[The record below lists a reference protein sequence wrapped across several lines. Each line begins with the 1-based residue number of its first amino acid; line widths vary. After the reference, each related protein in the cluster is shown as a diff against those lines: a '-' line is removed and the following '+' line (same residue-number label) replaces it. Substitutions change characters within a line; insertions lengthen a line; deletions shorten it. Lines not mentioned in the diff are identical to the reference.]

1 MRVIMMVLGG
11 TLLLSGCSL
20 DPHYQRPSAP
30 VPAAWPQGASYPA
43 AAQAHPPAEDIPW
56 REVMVDD
63 KLRQV
68 VEMALSDNRDLRKA
82 IADVEAARAQL
93 GEQRATLLPTI
104 NAGIDGDRS
113 RSLISGS
120 DSTVLSSSY
129 GASLSTSAFTLDLF
143 GKNRSLTGAAREA
156 YLSSA
161 ATATSTRLTLIADTA
176 TAWVALATA
185 RSNLA
190 LARQTMQSAGQSLAV
205 TRSRLR
211 NGVASAVDVAQAETV
226 YQQARADVASALTT
240 EAQDKNALDLLAGRP
255 VPEAL
260 LPGDVASLSQ
270 AVKPV
275 AAGISSAVL
284 LRRPDVQAAEHTLKS
299 ANANIG
305 AARAAFFPS
314 ITLTASNGLSSEA
327 LSSLFSG
334 GAHVWSLAPSVSL
347 PIFDG
352 GANLSALRY
361 AEAEKQGYVASYEKT
376 VQTAFREVADA
387 LARKGTID
395 EQQAAQRDY
404 VAAAERSYQLASNRY
419 QAGVDTY
426 LNVLDAQRTLYSARQ
441 SLFSLEQSR
450 LDNLI
455 TLYNVLGGGGK

>member
-1 MRVIMMVLGG
+1 MRVIMTVLTGAM
-11 TLLLSGCSL
+11 LLSGCSL

-30 VPAAWPQGASYPA
+30 VPDAWPQGAAYQVTATTRQPA
-43 AAQAHPPAEDIPW
+43 DDIPW
-56 REVMVDD
+56 REVLVDD
-63 KLRQV
+63 RLRQV
-68 VEMALSDNRDLRKA
+68 VDMALSDNRDLRKA

-93 GEQRATLLPTI
+93 GEKRAALLPTI
-104 NAGIDGDRS
+104 NAGMDGDRS
-113 RSLISGS
+113 RSLSSSGNG
-120 DSTVLSSSY
+120 TVLSSSY
-129 GASLSTSAFTLDLF
+129 GANLSTSAFTLDLF

-161 ATATSTRLTLIADTA
+161 ATATSTRLTLIADTS

-190 LARQTMQSAGQSLAV
+190 LARQTMESAGQSLAV

-211 NGVASAVDVAQAETV
+211 NGVASAVDVAQSETV

-240 EAQDKNALDLLAGRP
+240 DAQNKNALDLLAGRS

-260 LPGDVASLSQ
+260 LPADVASLAP

-275 AAGISSAVL
+275 AAGISSAAL

-376 VQTAFREVADA
+376 LQTAFREVADA

-404 VAAAERSYQLASNRY
+404 VTAAERSYQLASNRY
-419 QAGVDTY
+419 RAGVDTY

-441 SLFSLEQSR
+441 TLLSLEQSR

-455 TLYNVLGGGGK
+455 TLYNVLGGGVK

>member
-43 AAQAHPPAEDIPW
+43 TAQAPQPAEDIPW
-56 REVMVDD
+56 REVVVDD

-120 DSTVLSSSY
+120 DGTVLSSSY

-185 RSNLA
+185 RSNLT
-190 LARQTMQSAGQSLAV
+190 LARQTMESAGQSLAV

-240 EAQDKNALDLLAGRP
+240 EAQDKNALDLLAGRS

-260 LPGDVASLSQ
+260 LPTDVASLSQ

-347 PIFDG
+347 PLFAG

-404 VAAAERSYQLASNRY
+404 VTAAERSYQLASNRY

>member
-1 MRVIMMVLGG
+1 MRVIM
-11 TLLLSGCSL
+11 TLLTGAMLLSGCSL

-30 VPAAWPQGASYPA
+30 VPDAWPQGAAYHA
-43 AAQAHPPAEDIPW
+43 AAAGQPADDIPW
-56 REVMVDD
+56 REVLVDD
-63 KLRQV
+63 RLRQV
-68 VEMALSDNRDLRKA
+68 VDMALSDNRDLRKA

-93 GEQRATLLPTI
+93 GEKRATLLPTI

-113 RSLISGS
+113 RSLSSSGNG
-120 DSTVLSSSY
+120 TVLSSSY

-161 ATATSTRLTLIADTA
+161 ATATSTRLTLIADTS

-190 LARQTMQSAGQSLAV
+190 LARQTMESAGQSLAV

-260 LPGDVASLSQ
+260 LPADVASLAQ

-275 AAGISSAVL
+275 AAGISSVAL

-334 GAHVWSLAPSVSL
+334 GAHVWSLAPAVSL
-347 PIFDG
+347 PVFDG

-376 VQTAFREVADA
+376 LQTAFREVADA

-441 SLFSLEQSR
+441 SLLSLEQSR

-455 TLYNVLGGGGK
+455 TLYNVLGGGVK

>member
-1 MRVIMMVLGG
+1 MRVIM
-11 TLLLSGCSL
+11 TLLTGAMLLSGCSL

-30 VPAAWPQGASYPA
+30 VPAAWPQGAAYPA
-43 AAQAHPPAEDIPW
+43 SSSGRPSADDIPW
-56 REVMVDD
+56 REVLVDD
-63 KLRQV
+63 RLRQV
-68 VEMALSDNRDLRKA
+68 IDMALSDNRDLRKA

-93 GEQRATLLPTI
+93 GETRATLLPTI
-104 NAGIDGDRS
+104 NAGMDGDRS
-113 RSLISGS
+113 RSLSSSNG
-120 DSTVLSSSY
+120 TVLSSSY

-143 GKNRSLTGAAREA
+143 GKNRSLTGAARET

-161 ATATSTRLTLIADTA
+161 ATATSTRLTLIADTS

-190 LARQTMQSAGQSLAV
+190 LARQTMESAGQSLAV

-240 EAQDKNALDLLAGRP
+240 EAQDKNALDLLAGKT

-260 LPGDVASLSQ
+260 LPADVASLAQ

-275 AAGISSAVL
+275 AAGISSTAL

-334 GAHVWSLAPSVSL
+334 GAHVWSLAPAVSL
-347 PIFDG
+347 PLFDG

-419 QAGVDTY
+419 RAGVDTY

-441 SLFSLEQSR
+441 SLLSLEQSR

-455 TLYNVLGGGGK
+455 TLYNVLGGGVK

>member
-1 MRVIMMVLGG
+1 MRVIM
-11 TLLLSGCSL
+11 TLLTGAMLLSGCSL

-30 VPAAWPQGASYPA
+30 VPDAWPQGAAYHA
-43 AAQAHPPAEDIPW
+43 AAARQPADDIPW
-56 REVMVDD
+56 REVLVDD
-63 KLRQV
+63 RLRQV
-68 VEMALSDNRDLRKA
+68 VDMALSDNRDLRKA

-93 GEQRATLLPTI
+93 GEKRATLLPTI

-113 RSLISGS
+113 RSLSSSGNG
-120 DSTVLSSSY
+120 TVLSSSY

-161 ATATSTRLTLIADTA
+161 ATATSTRLTLIADTS

-190 LARQTMQSAGQSLAV
+190 LARQTMESAGQSL
-205 TRSRLR
+205 
-211 NGVASAVDVAQAETV
+211 
-226 YQQARADVASALTT
+226 
-240 EAQDKNALDLLAGRP
+240 
-255 VPEAL
+255 
-260 LPGDVASLSQ
+260 

-275 AAGISSAVL
+275 AAGISSAAL

-334 GAHVWSLAPSVSL
+334 GAHVWSLAPAVSL

-376 VQTAFREVADA
+376 LQTAFREVADA

-419 QAGVDTY
+419 RAGVDTY

-441 SLFSLEQSR
+441 SLLSLEQSR

-455 TLYNVLGGGGK
+455 TLYNVLGGGVK

>member
-1 MRVIMMVLGG
+1 MRVIM
-11 TLLLSGCSL
+11 TLLTGAMLLSGCSL

-30 VPAAWPQGASYPA
+30 VPAAWPQGAAYPA
-43 AAQAHPPAEDIPW
+43 SSSGRPSADDIPW
-56 REVMVDD
+56 REVLVDD
-63 KLRQV
+63 RLRQV
-68 VEMALSDNRDLRKA
+68 IDMALSDNRDLRKA

-93 GEQRATLLPTI
+93 GETRATLLPTI
-104 NAGIDGDRS
+104 NAGMDGDRS
-113 RSLISGS
+113 RSLSSSNG
-120 DSTVLSSSY
+120 TVLSSSY

-143 GKNRSLTGAAREA
+143 GKNRSLTGAARET

-161 ATATSTRLTLIADTA
+161 ATATSTRLTLIADTS

-190 LARQTMQSAGQSLAV
+190 LARQTMESAGQSLAV

-240 EAQDKNALDLLAGRP
+240 EAQSKNALDLLAGQT

-260 LPGDVASLSQ
+260 LPADVASLAQ

-275 AAGISSAVL
+275 AAGISSTAL

-334 GAHVWSLAPSVSL
+334 GAHVWSLAPAVSL
-347 PIFDG
+347 PLFDG

-376 VQTAFREVADA
+376 LQTAFREVADA

-419 QAGVDTY
+419 RAGVDTY

-441 SLFSLEQSR
+441 SLLSLEQSR

-455 TLYNVLGGGGK
+455 TLYNVLGGGVK

>member
-1 MRVIMMVLGG
+1 
-11 TLLLSGCSL
+11 
-20 DPHYQRPSAP
+20 
-30 VPAAWPQGASYPA
+30 
-43 AAQAHPPAEDIPW
+43 
-56 REVMVDD
+56 
-63 KLRQV
+63 
-68 VEMALSDNRDLRKA
+68 
-82 IADVEAARAQL
+82 
-93 GEQRATLLPTI
+93 
-104 NAGIDGDRS
+104 
-113 RSLISGS
+113 
-120 DSTVLSSSY
+120 
-129 GASLSTSAFTLDLF
+129 
-143 GKNRSLTGAAREA
+143 
-156 YLSSA
+156 
-161 ATATSTRLTLIADTA
+161 
-176 TAWVALATA
+176 
-185 RSNLA
+185 
-190 LARQTMQSAGQSLAV
+190 
-205 TRSRLR
+205 
-211 NGVASAVDVAQAETV
+211 
-226 YQQARADVASALTT
+226 
-240 EAQDKNALDLLAGRP
+240 

-260 LPGDVASLSQ
+260 LPADVASLAP

-275 AAGISSAVL
+275 AAGISSAAL

-376 VQTAFREVADA
+376 LQTAFREVADA

-404 VAAAERSYQLASNRY
+404 VTAAERSYQLANNRY
-419 QAGVDTY
+419 RAGVDTY

-441 SLFSLEQSR
+441 TLLSLEQSR

-455 TLYNVLGGGGK
+455 TLYNVLGGGVK

>member
-11 TLLLSGCSL
+11 SLLLSGCSL

-43 AAQAHPPAEDIPW
+43 TAQAPQPAEDIPW
-56 REVMVDD
+56 REVVVDD

-104 NAGIDGDRS
+104 NAGMNGDRS

-190 LARQTMQSAGQSLAV
+190 LARQTMESAGQSLAV

-211 NGVASAVDVAQAETV
+211 NGVVSAVDVAQAETV

-240 EAQDKNALDLLAGRP
+240 EAQDKNALDLLAGRS

-260 LPGDVASLSQ
+260 LPTDVASLSQ

-347 PIFDG
+347 PLFDG
-352 GANLSALRY
+352 GSNLSALRY

-404 VAAAERSYQLASNRY
+404 VTAAERSYQLASNRY

>member
-1 MRVIMMVLGG
+1 MRVIM
-11 TLLLSGCSL
+11 TLLTGAMLLSGCSL

-30 VPAAWPQGASYPA
+30 VPAAWPQGAAYPA
-43 AAQAHPPAEDIPW
+43 SSSGRPSADDIPW
-56 REVMVDD
+56 REVLVDD
-63 KLRQV
+63 RLRQV
-68 VEMALSDNRDLRKA
+68 IDMALSDNRDLRKA

-93 GEQRATLLPTI
+93 GETRATLLPTI
-104 NAGIDGDRS
+104 NAGMDGDRS
-113 RSLISGS
+113 RSLSSSNG
-120 DSTVLSSSY
+120 TVLSSSY

-143 GKNRSLTGAAREA
+143 GKNRSLTGAARET

-161 ATATSTRLTLIADTA
+161 ATATSTRLTLIADTS

-190 LARQTMQSAGQSLAV
+190 LARQTMESAGQSLAV

-240 EAQDKNALDLLAGRP
+240 EAQDKNALDLLAGQT

-260 LPGDVASLSQ
+260 LPADVASLAQ

-275 AAGISSAVL
+275 AAGISSTAL

-334 GAHVWSLAPSVSL
+334 GAHVWSLAPAVSL
-347 PIFDG
+347 PLFDG

-419 QAGVDTY
+419 RAGVDTY

-441 SLFSLEQSR
+441 SLLSLEQSR

-455 TLYNVLGGGGK
+455 TLYNVLGGGVK

>member
-1 MRVIMMVLGG
+1 MRVIM
-11 TLLLSGCSL
+11 TLLTGAMLLSGCSL

-30 VPAAWPQGASYPA
+30 VPDAWPQGAAYHA
-43 AAQAHPPAEDIPW
+43 AAAARQPADDIPW
-56 REVMVDD
+56 REVLVDD
-63 KLRQV
+63 RLRQV
-68 VEMALSDNRDLRKA
+68 VDMALSDNRDLRKA

-93 GEQRATLLPTI
+93 GEKRATLLPTI

-113 RSLISGS
+113 RSLSSSGNG
-120 DSTVLSSSY
+120 TVLSSSY

-143 GKNRSLTGAAREA
+143 GKNRSLTGAARET

-161 ATATSTRLTLIADTA
+161 ATATSTRLTLIADTS

-190 LARQTMQSAGQSLAV
+190 LARQTMESAGQSLAV

-260 LPGDVASLSQ
+260 LPADVASLAQ

-275 AAGISSAVL
+275 AAGISSAAL

-376 VQTAFREVADA
+376 LQTAFREVADA

-419 QAGVDTY
+419 RAGVDTY

-441 SLFSLEQSR
+441 SLLSLEQSR

-455 TLYNVLGGGGK
+455 TLYNVLGGGVK

>member
-1 MRVIMMVLGG
+1 MRVIMTVLTGAM
-11 TLLLSGCSL
+11 LLSGCSL
-20 DPHYQRPSAP
+20 DPHYQQPSAP
-30 VPAAWPQGASYPA
+30 VPDAWPQGAAYQATATTRQPA
-43 AAQAHPPAEDIPW
+43 DDIPW
-56 REVMVDD
+56 REVLVDD
-63 KLRQV
+63 RLRQV
-68 VEMALSDNRDLRKA
+68 IDMALSDNRDLRKA

-93 GEQRATLLPTI
+93 GEKRAALLPTI
-104 NAGIDGDRS
+104 NAGMDGDRS
-113 RSLISGS
+113 RSLSSSGNG
-120 DSTVLSSSY
+120 TVLSSSY

-161 ATATSTRLTLIADTA
+161 ATATSTRLTLIADTS

-190 LARQTMQSAGQSLAV
+190 LARQTMESAGQSLAV

-240 EAQDKNALDLLAGRP
+240 EAQDKNALDLLAGRS

-260 LPGDVASLSQ
+260 LPADVASLAQ

-275 AAGISSAVL
+275 TAGISSAAL

-347 PIFDG
+347 PIFAG

-376 VQTAFREVADA
+376 LQTAFREVADA

-404 VAAAERSYQLASNRY
+404 ATAAERSYQLASNRY
-419 QAGVDTY
+419 RAGVDTY

-441 SLFSLEQSR
+441 TLLSLEQSR

-455 TLYNVLGGGGK
+455 TLYNVLGGGVK

>member
-43 AAQAHPPAEDIPW
+43 TAQAHPPAEDIPW

-185 RSNLA
+185 RSNLT
-190 LARQTMQSAGQSLAV
+190 LARQTMESAGQSLAV

-240 EAQDKNALDLLAGRP
+240 EAQDKKCARFVSRTARAGDATAGRCGI
-255 VPEAL
+255 VVAGGEA
-260 LPGDVASLSQ
+260 G
-270 AVKPV
+270 
-275 AAGISSAVL
+275 
-284 LRRPDVQAAEHTLKS
+284 RRRYFVC
-299 ANANIG
+299 
-305 AARAAFFPS
+305 R
-314 ITLTASNGLSSEA
+314 
-327 LSSLFSG
+327 
-334 GAHVWSLAPSVSL
+334 VVAPS
-347 PIFDG
+347 G
-352 GANLSALRY
+352 CTGRGTY
-361 AEAEKQGYVASYEKT
+361 AEIGQCQYWRGPCGVFPQYY
-376 VQTAFREVADA
+376 ADC
-387 LARKGTID
+387 
-395 EQQAAQRDY
+395 QQRF
-404 VAAAERSYQLASNRY
+404 E
-419 QAGVDTY
+419 
-426 LNVLDAQRTLYSARQ
+426 
-441 SLFSLEQSR
+441 
-450 LDNLI
+450 
-455 TLYNVLGGGGK
+455 